1 MTSPLA
7 ALGLIATLV
16 CAGAAK
22 AACVTQ
28 GAVDVT
34 PLTAVVDAGKAPAIA
49 MAVIQGGALAGQVA
63 CGVKA
68 ADNDVPVSLTDIWHI
83 GSNAK
88 AMTATMV
95 ARLVERR
102 VLAWDTPLKTLLPDV
117 RMRPEF
123 QTVTLA
129 DLLSHRAGLR
139 DLDDTADAA
148 LLQPAFDDPRP
159 LPAQRHALAAMALS
173 EAPIGPIR
181 AASAYSNSGYVIVA
195 AVAER
200 ATGKSFETLMQ
211 EEVFGP
217 LHMTVAYAPSRA
229 GQVLGHEDGKP
240 IAGLRADNPP
250 MIAPAGAVKLTLAD
264 WSRFAID
271 QMSGEA
277 GRGALLSAAGY
288 KALHQAQGD
297 TDAAL
302 GWGVL
307 TSWPKAAPV
316 RLLTHG
322 GSNGH
327 WMAFIALAPE
337 RQAGVLI
344 VANSAAEGVDA
355 AESAIMMSV
364 TRGLLSAKP

>member
-1 MTSPLA
+1 MTSSMA
-7 ALGLIATLV
+7 ALALIATLV
-16 CAGAAK
+16 GAGAAD
-22 AACVTQ
+22 AACVAR
-28 GAVDVT
+28 GAIDVA
-34 PLTAVVDAGKAPAIA
+34 PLAATVDAGKTPAMA
-49 MAVIQGGALAGQVA
+49 MAVIQDGALAGQAA
-63 CGVKA
+63 CGMRA
-68 ADNDVPVSLTDIWHI
+68 SDGEAPVGLADIWHI

-88 AMTATMV
+88 SMTATMI

-102 VLAWDTPLKTLLPDV
+102 VLAWDTPLTTLLPDV

-123 QTVTLA
+123 RTVTLA

-159 LPAQRHALAAMALS
+159 LPVQRLALAAMALN
-173 EAPIGPIR
+173 EPPIGPIR
-181 AASAYSNSGYVIVA
+181 AASVYSNSGYVIA
-195 AVAER
+195 AAAAEQ

-217 LHMTVAYAPSRA
+217 LGMTVAYAPSQP
-229 GQVLGHEDGKP
+229 GQVLGHEEGKP
-240 IAGLRADNPP
+240 MTGLRADNPP

-264 WSRFAID
+264 WSKFAID
-271 QMSGEA
+271 QMAGEA
-277 GRGALLSAAGY
+277 GHGALLSAAGY

-307 TSWPKAAPV
+307 TSWPKETPV

-322 GSNGH
+322 GSNGR

-364 TRGLLSAKP
+364 MRGLLTAKP